1 MMTIKEFIL
10 AQEKNLGINDWIAL
24 IKENGFEKHESS
36 IIQAA
41 DSLDLIAIDHDA
53 RVSLKGKKHMLS
65 EDEKMFCNFISELI
79 FYAQLG
85 KSRCQRH

>member
-24 IKENGFEKHESS
+24 IKENGFEKYENS

-41 DSLDLIAIDHDA
+41 DSLDLISIDHDA
-53 RVSLKGKKHMLS
+53 S
-65 EDEKMFCNFISELI
+65 FIKTI
-79 FYAQLG
+79 DI
-85 KSRCQRH
+85 

>member
-41 DSLDLIAIDHDA
+41 DSLDLIAIDYDA
-53 RVSLKGKKHMLS
+53 S
-65 EDEKMFCNFISELI
+65 FIKAISI
-79 FYAQLG
+79 
-85 KSRCQRH
+85 